1 MTTKL
6 TLTIDDAVISS
17 AKKYAKKKNTSL
29 SGIVENYLKSIST
42 KELPAA
48 GISPEILKLMGAV
61 KLADDF
67 NYKKELGS
75 VLIKKYRK

>member
-29 SGIVENYLKSIST
+29 SGIVENYLKSISA
-42 KELPAA
+42 KELPAT
-48 GISPEILKLMGAV
+48 GISPEILKLMGSV

-67 NYKKELGS
+67 NYKKELGRA
-75 VLIKKYRK
+75 LIKKYRK